1 MLSDSNDRAVV
12 SKDLPKKKRKNRLAK
27 LKQSKRDVRRDQWL
41 SQLKNK
47 GCKMDLFER
56 GKSPPPSTQTSL
68 EMRSRDGDNED
79 SSIHQSDSES
89 LMSRSTLDSSDS
101 ANFNGRNSLS
111 SCCSRSISEEEE
123 EDNGCVDDWESIAD
137 ALITKDNQH
146 KPFVSED
153 SEQPY
158 KNPSGQNLSAW
169 RLDDALRPTILP
181 NPSKQQDFPMN
192 SEQHCG
198 NDAIELAW
206 KSFMAQPCPC
216 PICYEDLD
224 VTDSSFLPCS
234 CGFRLCLF
242 CHKTILEVDR
252 RCPGCR
258 KKYDCTNGG
267 MSINV
272 RLAI

>member
-1 MLSDSNDRAVV
+1 MNKETQESYPGST
-12 SKDLPKKKRKNRLAK
+12 SKPSLRPAMMNRLAK
-27 LKQSKRDVRRDQWL
+27 LKQSKCDVRRDQWL
-41 SQLKNK
+41 SQVKNK
-47 GCKMDLFER
+47 GCKMDLF
-56 GKSPPPSTQTSL
+56 PPSMQTTNEQSRPLDSL
-68 EMRSRDGDNED
+68 EMRSRDKDNED

-101 ANFNGRNSLS
+101 ANLNGRT
-111 SCCSRSISEEEE
+111 RSISEEEE
-123 EDNGCVDDWESIAD
+123 EDNGCLDDREAIAD
-137 ALITKDNQH
+137 DLITKDNQH

-153 SEQPY
+153 SEQPS

-169 RLDDALRPTILP
+169 RLDDALRPKILP

-206 KSFMAQPCPC
+206 KSFMPQPCSC

-234 CGFRLCLF
+234 CRFRLWLF

-252 RCPGCR
+252 RCPGWR

-267 MSINV
+267 MGINV